1 MSALLEIRD
10 LDVSYPSRGLGR
22 GAFRALRNVSI
33 DIKPGETVGLVGE
46 SGSGKT
52 TVGRAVLGLAPVT
65 GGSIRFRDREIAH
78 LSRTERRAL
87 SSDIQVVFQDP
98 YSSLNPALTIGEIL
112 SEPLEAQ
119 GVQAGKARERV
130 KDLLNRV
137 NLPNDALDRLPRE
150 FSGGQRQR
158 VAIARA
164 LALDPALI
172 VCDEPVS
179 ALDLSTQARVLD
191 LFIEIQERTGVA
203 YLFVSHDLAVIRYVS
218 HRVAV
223 LYRGEIVESGVAE
236 KVTSA
241 PEHPYTQRLLM
252 AAPVPNPQ
260 KQAERRAL
268 RRQLLDAQAA
278 AEVGGQAQPV

>member
-22 GAFRALRNVSI
+22 GAFRALRSVSI

-78 LSRTERRAL
+78 LSRKERRAL

-119 GVQAGKARERV
+119 GVQTGKARERV

-223 LYRGEIVESGVAE
+223 LYRGEIVESGIAE